1 MASPEEEYDTSWV
14 SDLKQVLLSECK
26 VDSIRKVCRG
36 KPVPDTLRAEIWQI
50 CLDINPKN
58 EEPWDEIFDLP
69 EQPIIRK
76 DCQSLVDRLGN
87 EEEDKVS
94 VLCDIES
101 VITRYCRQSGYDYD
115 SNWVHLLEPLL
126 ALRLPKTKLYSYF
139 CSIHTRFLP
148 KNCAKESS
156 PFHLLRL
163 LLLYHE
169 PELCSF
175 LDTKKIT
182 PEAYA
187 ESWFGSLFSSTC
199 CLKVIQNMWDIYFQA
214 GDPFLV
220 FYLAL
225 VIVINAKEQLLEM
238 RDADKKSIIEELSS
252 MPCRLEAEDVED
264 FCTVA
269 FHYISCT
276 PPSYTK
282 ECHLI
287 IFEGKP
293 PADDGALLSQAL
305 CLPVSVHDLVSR
317 NNTKE
322 DRNIK
327 YFVVDCRP
335 ANQYNSGHLSTAFH
349 LDASLMLRE
358 PAAFGTAVEALFAA
372 KKQANVVGSV
382 AAGEHICFMG
392 SGREEEDLYVHMV
405 VASFL
410 QKHQHYISLSQGG
423 YEALHKITPSSDI
436 NVVLASH
443 CMKSCLVCVS
453 QNQNTVN
460 GETHEKEVSI
470 FDQLATVVKSRSNIV
485 KERLVEYITNPQ
497 TEEARHVSSNDRLGK
512 RYRGMAPVFSIGD
525 DEDPDRYTESDE
537 DSSFEEVNIQTWL
550 KKPGVIGTFGCE
562 EIRDIHLRYPGHLIV
577 TETHLYILRT
587 NRQKKGYAHI
597 VAAHPLTS
605 IVKIT
610 SKRKCPEWITFAYGL
625 MLLEQAKLFHKQM
638 CLSTSCDYSKG
649 WLRNFKNHHGI
660 RQLPMCGERGSAD
673 HKFSDEFTEIVKG
686 ENLTPDEIYNAN
698 ETSSFWCYLP
708 NKSMYVADAK
718 VPSGMKY
725 TKDRLMVF
733 ACTNASGMHKL
744 NLLVFGKYATN
755 RHIED
760 DGIVVQSR
768 DHLFIPKAGD
778 ATSLIKYRIYA
789 IGEQSSER

>member
-14 SDLKQVLLSECK
+14 SDLKQVLLSECSL
-26 VDSIRKVCRG
+26 DSIRKVCQK
-36 KPVPDTLRAEIWQI
+36 KPLPDTLRAEIWQI
-50 CLDINPKN
+50 CLSINARN

-69 EQPIIRK
+69 EQPAIRK
-76 DCQSLVDRLGN
+76 DCQNLVDRLGN

-94 VLCDIES
+94 VLCDVES
-101 VITRYCRQSGYDYD
+101 IITRYCHKSGYEYD
-115 SNWVHLLEPLL
+115 TNWVYLLEPLL
-126 ALRLPKTKLYSYF
+126 ALRLPKTILYSFF
-139 CSIHTRFLP
+139 CSIHRRFIP
-148 KNCAKESS
+148 KNCAKQSS

-182 PEAYA
+182 PEIYA
-187 ESWFGSLFSSTC
+187 VSWFGSLFSSTC
-199 CLKVIQNMWDIYFQA
+199 CLKVIENMWDIYFQVA
-214 GDPFLV
+214 DPFLV

-238 RDADKKSIIEELSS
+238 KDADKQSIIEELSM
-252 MPCRLEAEDVED
+252 MPCRLEAEDIED

-269 FHYISCT
+269 FHYINCT
-276 PPSYTK
+276 PPSFTK
-282 ECHLI
+282 EFCSL
-287 IFEGKP
+287 IFEGKQFTE
-293 PADDGALLSQAL
+293 DNALLSQAL
-305 CLPVSVHDLVSR
+305 CLPVSVQDLVSR
-317 NNTKE
+317 SVVKG

-410 QKHQHYISLSQGG
+410 QKHQHYISLAQGG
-423 YEALHKITPSSDI
+423 YEALHKIIPSNDI
-436 NVVLASH
+436 NVILASH
-443 CMKSCLVCVS
+443 CVKNCLVCTAE
-453 QNQNTVN
+453 NPPVN
-460 GETHEKEVSI
+460 GDSQEKEISI

-485 KERLVEYITNPQ
+485 KERLVEYMTNPQ

-525 DEDPDRYTESDE
+525 DEDPDRNTESDE
-537 DSSFEEVNIQTWL
+537 NSSVEEVNIQIWL
-550 KKPGVIGTFGCE
+550 KKPGVIGTFVCE
-562 EIRDIHLRYPGHLIV
+562 EIRDIHTRHPGHLIV
-577 TETHLYILRT
+577 TEKHLYILRT
-587 NRQKKGYAHI
+587 NRQRKGYAHI
-597 VAAHPLTS
+597 VATRPLSS

-610 SKRKCPEWITFAYGL
+610 SKRKCPEWITFAYG
-625 MLLEQAKLFHKQM
+625 
-638 CLSTSCDYSKG
+638 
-649 WLRNFKNHHGI
+649 
-660 RQLPMCGERGSAD
+660 
-673 HKFSDEFTEIVKG
+673 
-686 ENLTPDEIYNAN
+686 
-698 ETSSFWCYLP
+698 
-708 NKSMYVADAK
+708 
-718 VPSGMKY
+718 
-725 TKDRLMVF
+725 
-733 ACTNASGMHKL
+733 
-744 NLLVFGKYATN
+744 
-755 RHIED
+755 HIEE
-760 DGIVVQSR
+760 DGIIVQSR

-778 ATSLIKYRIYA
+778 ATSLIKYRIY
-789 IGEQSSER
+789 GMGDHSSER

>member
-26 VDSIRKVCRG
+26 IDSIRKVCRG

-50 CLDINPKN
+50 CLNINPKN
-58 EEPWDEIFDLP
+58 EESWDEIFDLP
-69 EQPIIRK
+69 EQPVIRK

-101 VITRYCRQSGYDYD
+101 VITRYRRQSGYDYD
-115 SNWVHLLEPLL
+115 SNWVHLLEPLI

-187 ESWFGSLFSSTC
+187 ESWFGSLFSSVC

-238 RDADKKSIIEELSS
+238 RDADKQSIIEELST

-282 ECHLI
+282 ECQSI
-287 IFEGKP
+287 IFEGKS

-305 CLPVSVHDLVSR
+305 CLPVSVHDLISR
-317 NNTKE
+317 NNTKG
-322 DRNIK
+322 DKNIK

-410 QKHQHYISLSQGG
+410 QKHQHYVSLAQGG
-423 YEALHKITPSSDI
+423 YEALHKIIPSSDI
-436 NVVLASH
+436 NVALASH
-443 CMKSCLVCVS
+443 CVKNCLVCVS

-550 KKPGVIGTFGCE
+550 KKPGVIGTFVCE
-562 EIRDIHLRYPGHLIV
+562 EIRDIQLRYPGHLIV

-610 SKRKCPEWITFAYGL
+610 SKRKCPEWITFAYG
-625 MLLEQAKLFHKQM
+625 
-638 CLSTSCDYSKG
+638 
-649 WLRNFKNHHGI
+649 
-660 RQLPMCGERGSAD
+660 
-673 HKFSDEFTEIVKG
+673 
-686 ENLTPDEIYNAN
+686 
-698 ETSSFWCYLP
+698 
-708 NKSMYVADAK
+708 
-718 VPSGMKY
+718 
-725 TKDRLMVF
+725 
-733 ACTNASGMHKL
+733 
-744 NLLVFGKYATN
+744 
-755 RHIED
+755 HIED

-789 IGEQSSER
+789 MGEQSSER

>member
-1 MASPEEEYDTSWV
+1 MASPGEEYDTSWV
-14 SDLKQVLLSECK
+14 SDLKRVLLSECSL
-26 VDSIRKVCRG
+26 DTIRKVCQG
-36 KPVPDTLRAEIWQI
+36 KPLPDTLRAEIWQI
-50 CLDINPKN
+50 CLSINARN

-69 EQPIIRK
+69 EQPVIRK

-87 EEEDKVS
+87 EDEDKVS
-94 VLCDIES
+94 VLCDVES
-101 VITRYCRQSGYDYD
+101 IITRYCHQSGYDYD
-115 SNWVHLLEPLL
+115 TNWVHLLEPLV
-126 ALRLPKTKLYSYF
+126 ALRLPKTNLYSLF
-139 CSIHTRFLP
+139 CSIHKKFVP
-148 KNCAKESS
+148 KNCAKQSS

-182 PEAYA
+182 PETYA

-199 CLKVIQNMWDIYFQA
+199 NLKVIRTMWDIYFQA
-214 GDPFLV
+214 ADPFLV

-238 RDADKKSIIEELSS
+238 KDADKQSIIDELIM

-269 FHYISCT
+269 FHYINCT
-276 PPSYTK
+276 PPSFTK
-282 ECHLI
+282 EYCTLI
-287 IFEGKP
+287 YEGQSLK
-293 PADDGALLSQAL
+293 DDSALLSQAL

-317 NNTKE
+317 NVVKG

-410 QKHQHYISLSQGG
+410 QKHEHYISLAQGG
-423 YEALHKITPSSDI
+423 YEALHKIIPSNDI

-443 CMKSCLVCVS
+443 CAKSCIVCAS
-453 QNQNTVN
+453 QNSVN
-460 GETHEKEVSI
+460 GDSQEKEISI

-512 RYRGMAPVFSIGD
+512 RYRGMPPVFSIGD

-537 DSSFEEVNIQTWL
+537 PPSYEEVNIQTWL
-550 KKPGVIGTFGCE
+550 KKPGVIGTFVCE
-562 EIRDIHLRYPGHLIV
+562 EIRDIQPRHPGHLIV

-597 VAAHPLTS
+597 VATRPLSS

-610 SKRKCPEWITFAYGL
+610 SKRKCPEWITFAYG
-625 MLLEQAKLFHKQM
+625 Q
-638 CLSTSCDYSKG
+638 
-649 WLRNFKNHHGI
+649 
-660 RQLPMCGERGSAD
+660 
-673 HKFSDEFTEIVKG
+673 
-686 ENLTPDEIYNAN
+686 
-698 ETSSFWCYLP
+698 
-708 NKSMYVADAK
+708 
-718 VPSGMKY
+718 
-725 TKDRLMVF
+725 
-733 ACTNASGMHKL
+733 
-744 NLLVFGKYATN
+744 
-755 RHIED
+755 IEE
-760 DGIVVQSR
+760 DGIIVQSR
-768 DHLFIPKAGD
+768 DHLFLPKAGD
-778 ATSLIKYRIYA
+778 ATSLIKYRIYEM
-789 IGEQSSER
+789 GDKER